1 MKPIFKRLS
10 TWTPLIIAA
19 SLCIGLWFG
28 ARFFGNKHSDDLHS
42 LEKLN
47 MILNEIDRNYVDS
60 LDIDSLIELTL
71 PDLMA
76 KLDPHSTYIAAA
88 DLSVYNEDIE
98 GSFSGI
104 GIRFNTMSDTIMVD
118 EVISGGPCEKVG
130 ILPGDRIVT
139 IDDTIV
145 AGAGWTNERIMKKL
159 RGPKESKV
167 KLGVKRDNSSE
178 LLDYTV
184 VRDDIPVSSIDATYM
199 LDSHTGY
206 VKINKFAQG
215 TYGELLTSLVDL
227 RSQGANGF
235 VIDLRGNGGG
245 LLQSA
250 IDIANEFLPREAII
264 VSTRGRT
271 DQYMASAAANGLG
284 SFLDDKLV
292 VLIDETS
299 ASASEI
305 LAGAIQDND
314 RGTVIGRRSFGKG
327 LVQEQI
333 ALPDNSA
340 IRLTVARYYTP
351 SGRCIQKSY
360 TRGNLSGYADELA
373 ERYLHGEGFSADS
386 IKIDRSQ
393 TFHTIGGREVFGGGG
408 IVPDIFIANDTIG
421 ITDYYIRIFNAGMLQ
436 KFAFSFTDRN
446 RHNLAECTTASEVL
460 NVLPSDD
467 ALLSEFVAYCQRE
480 ARIAPRWYYINQSRD
495 LIVSILKALIAR
507 DALGTQ
513 AYYEVINRTDPA
525 VTRAIEELNSRKEKN
540 ADNPDDNLLSVAN
553 LNSCDPRWTKTLFAG
568 A

>member
-28 ARFFGNKHSDDLHS
+28 SRFFGQNRDDAPYS
-42 LEKLN
+42 LEKLQL
-47 MILNEIDRNYVDS
+47 ILNQIGHNYVDS
-60 LDIDSLIELTL
+60 LDIDSLVELTL

-76 KLDPHSTYIAAA
+76 KLDPHSTYIPAS
-88 DLSVYNEDIE
+88 DIDVYNEDIE

-130 ILPGDRIVT
+130 LLPGDRIITV
-139 IDDTIV
+139 DDTII
-145 AGAGWTNERIMKKL
+145 AGAGWTNERIIKKL
-159 RGPKESKV
+159 RGPKGSEV
-167 KLGVKRDNSSE
+167 NLGVKRANAPE
-178 LLDYTV
+178 LLRFTV
-184 VRDDIPVSSIDATYM
+184 VRDDIPVSSIDASYM
-199 LDSHTGY
+199 LTPRTGY

-215 TYGELLTSLVDL
+215 TYGELLTALVDL
-227 RSQGANGF
+227 RSQGANGY
-235 VIDLRGNGGG
+235 VLDLRGNGGG

-250 IDIANEFLPREAII
+250 IDIANEFLPRDAII

-271 DQYMASAAANGLG
+271 DQYMASAVANGLG
-284 SFLDDKLV
+284 SFLDDDLI

-305 LAGAIQDND
+305 LAGAVQDND

-333 ALPDNSA
+333 PLPDNSA

-360 TRGNLSGYADELA
+360 TRGNLSGYAGELA

-408 IVPDIFIANDTIG
+408 IVPDIFVANDTLG
-421 ITDYYIRIFNAGMLQ
+421 ISDYYIRVFNAGMLQ

-446 RHNLAECTTASEVL
+446 RPTLSECTTVPEILDA
-460 NVLPSDD
+460 LPSDD
-467 ALLSEFVAYCQRE
+467 ALLSEFVSYCQRE
-480 ARIAPRWYYINQSRD
+480 ARIAPRWFYINQSRD

-507 DALGTQ
+507 DVLGTQ
-513 AYYEVINRTDPA
+513 AYYEVINQSDP
-525 VTRAIEELNSRKEKN
+525 VVGRAIEELDSQKEESVGESDK
-540 ADNPDDNLLSVAN
+540 LLSYVN
-553 LNSCDPRWTKTLFAG
+553 INSCDSRWTKTLFAG